1 MIDEINL
8 PPKEPVQGKIDATG
22 RCDSSKLLQGRNEII
37 IVHGD
42 VEYRLR
48 KTSQNKLILTK

>member
-1 MIDEINL
+1 MIDDVNL
-8 PPKEPVQGKIDATG
+8 PSKEPIQEQINATG